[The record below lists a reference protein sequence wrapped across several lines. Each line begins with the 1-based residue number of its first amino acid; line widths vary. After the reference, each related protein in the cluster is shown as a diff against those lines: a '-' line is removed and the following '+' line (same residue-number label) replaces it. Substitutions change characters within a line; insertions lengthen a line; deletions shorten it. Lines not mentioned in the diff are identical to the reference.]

1 MSVLK
6 RFLKRGL
13 FLFSVLTLAG
23 GLLLP
28 ALAIADDMAPPDPE
42 KVKEIENK
50 YQCPDNLN
58 GITYRAVEC
67 VRSLLAT
74 LSDTAFVTVIQ
85 RLNKAIFA
93 VMVIAIA
100 LMGMKVALGASRN
113 MKGEAFTALMKVV
126 MVAFL
131 VFSVDGFGSGENGL
145 KTAYTLI
152 SDVSRGLVKG
162 VGENLNVDTGQ
173 NGQCV
178 QDDIWQRADCIILA
192 FVGQKDRYIDANC
205 NGQIDDEERQV
216 LLRDYTLF
224 GFAMSQLFTPHGMFI
239 LVLIIVAA
247 LMIMFSFAI
256 GMFIYII
263 SMVALTFL
271 FMMGPLFVP
280 MFLFQQT
287 KRIFF
292 TWTVQIINYMIQP
305 ALMVAFL
312 SFLLAVMNV
321 AMFGDGTANSPGLV
335 ATMGKLQTSMEENE
349 CTRKTLVYSSNAILG
364 EMADRVVGADE
375 VAQRLPGEQVDAI
388 PVPWTPV
395 DYTTLALFII
405 QLLGCIV
412 LLYVMLGLMKNVGEL
427 TGQLSAGTGGALSKF
442 IPGAS
447 KASGMASDF
456 ARGAIK

>member
-1 MSVLK
+1 MIS
-6 RFLKRGL
+6 
-13 FLFSVLTLAG
+13 G

-28 ALAIADDMAPPDPE
+28 ALAVADDIVPPDPE
-42 KVKEIENK
+42 KEEEIAQK
-50 YQCPDNLN
+50 YQCPDNLD
-58 GITYRAVEC
+58 GITYRTVEC
-67 VRSLLAT
+67 VRTLLAT
-74 LSDTAFVTVIQ
+74 LSDTAFITVIT

-93 VMVIAIA
+93 VLVIFIA
-100 LMGMKVALGASRN
+100 LTGAKIALGGSRN
-113 MKGEAFTALMKVV
+113 MKGEAFTNLMKLV

-145 KTAYTLI
+145 KTSYTLI
-152 SDVSRGLVKG
+152 SGMSKDLVDMVSGSLG
-162 VGENLNVDTGQ
+162 NNTGQ
-173 NGQCV
+173 CR
-178 QDDIWQRADCIILA
+178 QDDIWQRTDCIILA

-205 NGQIDDEERQV
+205 NGQIDDEEKQM

-224 GFAMSQLFTPHGMFI
+224 GFAFSQLFTPHGMFI

-256 GMFIYII
+256 GLFVYII
-263 SMVALTFL
+263 SLVALTFL

-305 ALMVAFL
+305 ALMVGFL
-312 SFLLAVMNV
+312 SFLLSVMNV
-321 AMFGDGTANSPGLV
+321 AMYGDGTANSPGLV
-335 ATMGKLQTSMEENE
+335 QTMTKLQTTMEKNE

-364 EMADRVVGADE
+364 QVVDRVVAADE
-375 VAQRLPGEQVDAI
+375 VATRLPGEQVDAVN
-388 PVPWTPV
+388 VPWTPV
-395 DYTTLALFII
+395 DYTTLSLFII

-427 TGQLSAGTGGALSKF
+427 TGQLSAGTGGALTKF
-442 IPGAS
+442 IPGAA

-456 ARGAIK
+456 ARGAVK